1 MRSLRVLHSN
11 RKKFLPNETNTF
23 RPPLLSLPALCLA
36 EIVRCETL
44 VASFAAGAGTG
55 VELSQRSSE
64 GRHTCAHNRHHYAP
78 ITHWL
83 CRRNYFWGSAR
94 AADGAW
100 TLLHDTIG
108 TLALGLQTLPSV
120 CWVPLALLW
129 FGQTEAA
136 MLFVVIM
143 GTLWSVVI
151 ATDTGVRN
159 VPPIYRR
166 AALTMGSKR
175 LHMWFTVILPAALPF
190 IVSGMK
196 QGWAFAWRS
205 LMAAEIFVTI
215 LTGFGLGQL
224 LHYGREL
231 NAMEQVIGIMFVI
244 VVIGLLADKILFF
257 AGGAISPSPV
267 GHQPITNAIFPFAQ
281 RIGLGPA
288 GNHDRE
294 RARTARAS
302 RC

>member
-1 MRSLRVLHSN
+1 MKRFLLAVGFFAVLVLLWEAAYRAKIWSPVLLPSPTQVAKYLETVAVDGTLWQATVITMRRLLVGYVIGVIVG
-11 RKKFLPNETNTF
+11 LPLG
-23 RPPLLSLPALCLA
+23 LL
-36 EIVRCETL
+36 T
-44 VASFAAGAGTG
+44 
-55 VELSQRSSE
+55 
-64 GRHTCAHNRHHYAP
+64 
-78 ITHWL
+78 
-83 CRRNYFWGSAR
+83 AR
-94 AADGAW
+94 WKLFG
-100 TLLHDTIG
+100 DTIG

-136 MLFVVIM
+136 MLFVVVM
-143 GTLWSVVI
+143 GTLWSVII
-151 ATDTGVRN
+151 ATETGVRN

-175 LHMWFTVILPAALPF
+175 LHMWFKVILPAALPF

-231 NAMEQVIGIMFVI
+231 SAMDQVIAIMFVI
-244 VVIGLLADKILFF
+244 VVIGLLADKIFF
-257 AGGAISPSPV
+257 SP
-267 GHQPITNAIFPFAQ
+267 I
-281 RIGLGPA
+281 
-288 GNHDRE
+288 E
-294 RARTARAS
+294 RFLHRRWGTSQA
-302 RC
+302 

>member
-1 MRSLRVLHSN
+1 MKRFLLAALFFAVLLLIWEVLFRAKIWSPVLLPSPRQVAVYLESAAVDGTLAKAIIVTMRRLLIGYIIGLVVGLPLGLLTARWKVL
-11 RKKFLPNETNTF
+11 
-23 RPPLLSLPALCLA
+23 
-36 EIVRCETL
+36 
-44 VASFAAGAGTG
+44 
-55 VELSQRSSE
+55 Q
-64 GRHTCAHNRHHYAP
+64 
-78 ITHWL
+78 
-83 CRRNYFWGSAR
+83 
-94 AADGAW
+94 
-100 TLLHDTIG
+100 DTIG

-151 ATDTGVRN
+151 ATETGVRN
-159 VPPIYRR
+159 VPPIYSR

-175 LHMWFTVILPAALPF
+175 LHMWFKVILPAALPF

-224 LHYGREL
+224 LHYGRC
-231 NAMEQVIGIMFVI
+231 
-244 VVIGLLADKILFF
+244 LLYT
-257 AGGAISPSPV
+257 SPSP
-267 GHQPITNAIFPFAQ
+267 
-281 RIGLGPA
+281 R
-288 GNHDRE
+288 D
-294 RARTARAS
+294 S
-302 RC
+302 

>member
-1 MRSLRVLHSN
+1 MKRFLLAVAFFALLLLIWEAAFRARIWSPVL
-11 RKKFLPNETNTF
+11 LPSPWQVAIYLKGT
-23 RPPLLSLPALCLA
+23 AL
-36 EIVRCETL
+36 
-44 VASFAAGAGTG
+44 
-55 VELSQRSSE
+55 
-64 GRHTCAHNRHHYAP
+64 
-78 ITHWL
+78 
-83 CRRNYFWGSAR
+83 
-94 AADGAW
+94 DG
-100 TLLHDTIG
+100 TLLTATVITMRRLLVGYFIGLVVGLPVGLLTARWKLFGDTIG
-108 TLALGLQTLPSV
+108 TMALGLQTLPSV

-151 ATDTGVRN
+151 ATETGVRN

-166 AALTMGSKR
+166 AALTMGSKH
-175 LHMWFTVILPAALPF
+175 LHMWFKVILPAALPF

-231 NAMEQVIGIMFVI
+231 SAMDQVIAVMLMI
-244 VVIGLLADKILFF
+244 VVIGLLADKIFF
-257 AGGAISPSPV
+257 SP
-267 GHQPITNAIFPFAQ
+267 I
-281 RIGLGPA
+281 
-288 GNHDRE
+288 E
-294 RARTARAS
+294 RFLHRRWGTSQA
-302 RC
+302 